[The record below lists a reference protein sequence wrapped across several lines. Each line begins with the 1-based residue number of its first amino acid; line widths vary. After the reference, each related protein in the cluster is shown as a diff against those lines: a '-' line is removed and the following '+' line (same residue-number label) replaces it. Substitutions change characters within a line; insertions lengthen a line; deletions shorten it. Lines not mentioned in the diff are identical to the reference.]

1 MRTQSFWREDY
12 EMADDRTRQLEQ
24 LLDRMRNGDGTARS
38 ELLGLTY
45 ERLRLLARKMFHQDF
60 PRLGNLHETD
70 SILHEAVLRLLR
82 ALQEVQPPSVHD
94 FLTFSAAQIRRVLQ
108 DMARQQD
115 RRDRKINELN
125 TGSGPS
131 LAAHQDLA
139 DTSLDPSQL
148 AQWSEFHRKVRE
160 LPDEEREV
168 VDLYWYQGLTQAETA
183 RVLKVHEKAVSRR
196 WLSARLKLSEWL
208 PDQHP
213 IVGE

>member
-1 MRTQSFWREDY
+1 
-12 EMADDRTRQLEQ
+12 MAGDQTKQLEQ
-24 LLDRMRNGDGTARS
+24 LLERMRNGDSAARN
-38 ELLGLTY
+38 ELVGLAY
-45 ERLRLLARKMFHQDF
+45 ERLRLLARKMFHHDF

-70 SILHEAVLRLLR
+70 SILHQAVLRLFR

-115 RRDRKINELN
+115 RRGRKMDEWNA
-125 TGSGPS
+125 SGPA
-131 LAAHQDLA
+131 LAAHQDLE
-139 DTSLDPSQL
+139 DTTLDPSQL
-148 AQWSEFHRKVRE
+148 AQWSEFHQKVRE

-183 RVLKVHEKAVSRR
+183 RILGIHEKAVSRR
-196 WLSARLKLSEWL
+196 WIRARLKLSEWL
-208 PDQHP
+208 PDERP